1 MGNKSEHKMNR
12 FLVSSL
18 KYIPK
23 NQKSLAFTTRQSNQ
37 LVSSSSSPFS
47 TTSTTSTI
55 NGPSSSRENEQLI
68 VIGSGVAGC
77 ATALIA
83 AQTHKIPVTL
93 LCAGSNPN
101 DCNSYWAQGGI
112 IYRNYDKSSGD
123 SSISLINDVIRAGA
137 GLCDIDAVRKL
148 S

>member
-1 MGNKSEHKMNR
+1 MNR

-18 KYIPK
+18 KYIPR

-37 LVSSSSSPFS
+37 LVSSSF
-47 TTSTTSTI
+47 STTSTI

-101 DCNSYWAQGGI
+101 DCNSY
-112 IYRNYDKSSGD
+112 S
-123 SSISLINDVIRAGA
+123 
-137 GLCDIDAVRKL
+137 KL
-148 S
+148 Y